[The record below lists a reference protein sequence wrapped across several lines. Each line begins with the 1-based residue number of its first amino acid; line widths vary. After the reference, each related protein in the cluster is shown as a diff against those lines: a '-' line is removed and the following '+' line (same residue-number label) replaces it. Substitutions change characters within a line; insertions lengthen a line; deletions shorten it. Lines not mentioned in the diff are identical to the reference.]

1 MECRPSLMARAR
13 DSPTD
18 EVIRSM
24 GTARSRRTTSERGM
38 LLRAIVAALL
48 LPAHTALSVT
58 RSSTANPRTRV
69 FSDHSSS
76 SPSPTC
82 SKDAN
87 FQASLLQ
94 KQADMLWSQVRQD
107 EEQLLAESKSRILRQ
122 SREIF
127 DRLDLDGKGVLSP
140 NHLATA
146 LTKSGGPVVTEREA
160 RMLVQQF
167 DADGDGLWV
176 WEEWNDATMPETMVY
191 YYDPISVLRQLA
203 SRFETPAQA
212 DGNEQEKGVATLAA
226 SLCYALPAAQ
236 LMPFIGPLA
245 QRCGQMEFSLAVSN
259 AMMISS
265 STSWYSV
272 LFLTLTAM
280 TSNRLPP
287 TLRFSAYQASVR
299 LRGCHAV
306 IDRSDEISSSSRRR
320 LSFSPALAASSN
332 WFCTSAKVL
341 LRRTSWL
348 RRPT

>member
-1 MECRPSLMARAR
+1 
-13 DSPTD
+13 
-18 EVIRSM
+18 
-24 GTARSRRTTSERGM
+24 M

-58 RSSTANPRTRV
+58 RSATANPRTRV
-69 FSDHSSS
+69 FADHSSS
-76 SPSPTC
+76 SSSPTC

-107 EEQLLAESKSRILRQ
+107 EEQLLAEAKSRILRQ

-140 NHLATA
+140 NRLATA

-160 RMLVQQF
+160 RMLVQDF

-191 YYDPISVLRQLA
+191 YDPISVLRQLA

-212 DGNEQEKGVATLAA
+212 DENEQEKGVATLAA

-259 AMMISS
+259 AMMIMFGS

-299 LRGCHAV
+299 LRGCRPV
-306 IDRSDEISSSSRRR
+306 IDRSDGISSSSKRR
-320 LSFSPALAASSN
+320 LSFSPASAASSS
-332 WFCTSAKVL
+332 WFCTSAKAL
-341 LRRTSWL
+341 SKRTSWL
-348 RRPT
+348 RHPT